1 MIFLIPLYYQKHKF
15 KIMLSINDNQLVILD
30 FQGKLSQIV
39 YQSETVLSKASAL
52 IKGIRHLEI
61 PITWVEQTPEKL
73 GQTTPEIAE
82 CLSGLSPMAKCTFSA
97 YATEEIA
104 QKIQSHQRKQVL
116 LIGIETHICIWQTTE
131 DLIQAGYEVFVPC
144 DAVSSRTLENKQIGL
159 QMIEQAQGRLTC
171 VEGALFSLLRTAK
184 HEKFR
189 DIAKLIK

>member
-15 KIMLSINDNQLVILD
+15 KIMLSINDTQLVILD

-82 CLSGLSPMAKCTFSA
+82 CLSGLFPMAKCT
-97 YATEEIA
+97 
-104 QKIQSHQRKQVL
+104 
-116 LIGIETHICIWQTTE
+116 
-131 DLIQAGYEVFVPC
+131 
-144 DAVSSRTLENKQIGL
+144 
-159 QMIEQAQGRLTC
+159 
-171 VEGALFSLLRTAK
+171 
-184 HEKFR
+184 
-189 DIAKLIK
+189 

>member
-1 MIFLIPLYYQKHKF
+1 MIL
-15 KIMLSINDNQLVILD
+15 NLVILD

-104 QKIQSHQRKQVL
+104 QKIQSQPAQASLTNRNRDPYLHLANHRGSDSSRLWSFCPLWCSLLTYFGKQTNRPSDDRTSTRKAHL
-116 LIGIETHICIWQTTE
+116 CRG
-131 DLIQAGYEVFVPC
+131 VPC
-144 DAVSSRTLENKQIGL
+144 FHFWESLSTRSSEI
-159 QMIEQAQGRLTC
+159 
-171 VEGALFSLLRTAK
+171 
-184 HEKFR
+184 
-189 DIAKLIK
+189 